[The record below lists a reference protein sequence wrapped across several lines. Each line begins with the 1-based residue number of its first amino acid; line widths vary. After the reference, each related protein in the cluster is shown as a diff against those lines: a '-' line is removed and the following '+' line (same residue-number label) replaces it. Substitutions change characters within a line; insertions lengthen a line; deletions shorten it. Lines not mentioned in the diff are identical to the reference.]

1 MEKKGP
7 NIFQRLLN
15 FLSSKDQQKFD
26 ASGNVIPTSTFQ
38 PTPVSEYLG
47 VTNVDD
53 SISKPS
59 LVKDFQNIFTPDYY
73 KNEKQIEYSLTRGD
87 GNFKDKVEK
96 VKKKLGIEDPK
107 ERDYLDENKQLLEQI
122 ANLSEK
128 ARDRAALRTGISN
141 LALSPLIGGQAAME
155 AAKNV
160 ADLTALN
167 MGAMAAQNRALE
179 TNPTKQKIAGRYF
192 R

>member
-1 MEKKGP
+1 MSSRGSSVEKLQENRDNNRFG
-7 NIFQRLLN
+7 N
-15 FLSSKDQQKFD
+15 FLSNFLDRTVFGSKEGRQLKYDEAKKDLLGFPLPEF
-26 ASGNVIPTSTFQ
+26 G
-38 PTPVSEYLG
+38 VSEFLNLPN
-47 VTNVDD
+47 T
-53 SISKPS
+53 SEASKRIREEREG
-59 LVKDFQNIFTPDYY
+59 KE
-73 KNEKQIEYSLTRGD
+73 EKLPER
-87 GNFKDKVEK
+87 NFLE
-96 VKKKLGIEDPK
+96 
-107 ERDYLDENKQLLEQI
+107 ENKQLLKEI
-122 ANLSEK
+122 SNLSEQ

-167 MGAMAAQNRALE
+167 MGAMAAQNRVLE

>member
-1 MEKKGP
+1 MSRRGSSTEQLQENRKG
-7 NIFQRLLN
+7 NLFEN
-15 FLSSKDQQKFD
+15 FLNNIKGSYDC
-26 ASGNVIPTSTFQ
+26 
-38 PTPVSEYLG
+38 
-47 VTNVDD
+47 
-53 SISKPS
+53 ISFEQFLPAPFRINY
-59 LVKDFQNIFTPDYY
+59 DI
-73 KNEKQIEYSLTRGD
+73 TRGKVPYEKELTSVFSFLNKD
-87 GNFKDKVEK
+87 NKDEKDKK
-96 VKKKLGIEDPK
+96 ED
-107 ERDYLDENKQLLEQI
+107 ERDYLDENKQLLREI

-167 MGAMAAQNRALE
+167 MGAMAAQNRVLE
-179 TNPTKQKIAGRYF
+179 SNPTKQTIAGKYF

>member
-141 LALSPLIGGQAAME
+141 LALSPLIGDQAAME

-167 MGAMAAQNRALE
+167 MGAMAAQNRVLE